1 MELLSTMISGINVGS
16 ALGNALA
23 TLTGTNTARA
33 VAIGT
38 LGGIAL
44 GIVVFA
50 DHR

>member
-1 MELLSTMISGINVGS
+1 MELLNTMISGINVGS
-16 ALGNALA
+16 TVGNALA
-23 TLTGTNTARA
+23 NLTGTNTARA

-44 GIVVFA
+44 GILVFA